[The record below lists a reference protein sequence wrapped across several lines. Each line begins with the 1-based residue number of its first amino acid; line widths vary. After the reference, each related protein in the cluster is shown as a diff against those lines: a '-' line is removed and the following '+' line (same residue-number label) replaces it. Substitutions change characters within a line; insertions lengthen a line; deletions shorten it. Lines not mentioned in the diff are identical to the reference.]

1 MKIAFFGF
9 GFTGATFPLAK
20 YLVEQGIDVDLFFL
34 VYFSK
39 NRHIESFEYDGEML
53 LPGVIRKISKNNII
67 YRYLPKKINV
77 WLVPVLPEKLTF
89 FERINFY
96 TLSRLASRLQS
107 SRYDVIDVIL
117 LHKYEL
123 YVYNRIKLTGICICS
138 AHEIYETLNSSKPEI
153 KQSLLDILS
162 DGTPLVL
169 HSQYLYEETL
179 SRLPQYAHLVKCIRF
194 GDFES
199 YTIFD
204 RTDTSDL
211 NDYILFIGS
220 IQPYKG
226 LGLLYRAISVLPKT
240 YKCVVAGKGNDDVL
254 PKMKNDSRFVVLND
268 FVENA
273 DFVHLIKYAR
283 VVVCPYI
290 ATSQTG
296 IVACTNLY
304 QKPVIATNVG
314 AFSEFIVNDVTGMII
329 PANDV
334 ESLANAIYKVMSDD
348 SYYESLCENIKN
360 KRLGDWQPIIEQYI
374 NLFTHTISR

>member
-20 YLVEQGIDVDLFFL
+20 YLAEQGIYVDLFFL
-34 VYFSK
+34 VYLSK
-39 NRHIESFEYDGEML
+39 NRHIESFEYDDETL
-53 LPGVIRKISKNNII
+53 IPGVIRKISKRNSI
-67 YRYLPKKINV
+67 YGYLPKEVNV
-77 WLVPVLPEKLTF
+77 WLVPVVPEKLACL
-89 FERINFY
+89 ERINFY
-96 TLSRLASRLQS
+96 TLNRLASRLQS
-107 SRYDVIDVIL
+107 NGYDVVDIIL
-117 LHKYEL
+117 LHKYER
-123 YVYNRIKLTGICICS
+123 YVYNRIKLTCICICS
-138 AHEIYETLNSSKPEI
+138 AHEIYESLNSSKLEI
-153 KQSLLDILS
+153 KQNLLDVLS

-169 HSQYLYEETL
+169 HSQYLYGETL

-226 LGLLYRAISVLPKT
+226 LRLLYRAMSALPNN

-273 DFVHLIKYAR
+273 DFVHLIKHAR

-314 AFSEFIVNDVTGMII
+314 AFGEFIVNDVTGMIV

-334 ESLANAIYKVMSDD
+334 ESLTNALYKVMSDD
-348 SYYESLCENIKN
+348 SYYESLCKNIKN
-360 KRLGDWQPIIEQYI
+360 KKLGDWQPVIEQYI
-374 NLFTHTISR
+374 NLFTHTMSR